1 MLTAARIAWAACTI
15 VMAASVSAWAEEAW
29 APTPQESLEFAA
41 SRGSVERAMAALDAG
56 ADVNGTD
63 YRGRTP
69 LMEAA
74 FNAQLDVA
82 RLLLE
87 RGAKL
92 DARDDVGFG
101 ALHYAVLSPMHEG
114 ADAPGMVRLLL
125 ERGADPNIGLGEVDT
140 PLHRSVFYAPP
151 EVWQLLLDHG
161 ARIDAK
167 NIYGMTPL
175 HFAASY
181 GRAEAVEFLAGQ
193 GAPIEDVYLA
203 AATDNHTR
211 LVKLLSDGQNL
222 NEYDWQGR
230 SVLDWAR
237 ANKARRAVALLV
249 ALGAKTGAEL
259 TAGRANVGQPD

>member
-1 MLTAARIAWAACTI
+1 MTNALRIAWTVCLIILATSAA
-15 VMAASVSAWAEEAW
+15 ALAEEVW
-29 APTPQESLEFAA
+29 QPTPQESLEFAA
-41 SRGSVERAMAALDAG
+41 RRGSVESASAALAAG
-56 ADVNGTD
+56 ADVHGTD
-63 YRGRTP
+63 DRGRTP

-87 RGAKL
+87 RGAKV

-125 ERGADPNIGLGEVDT
+125 EHGADPNIGLGEVDT

-151 EVWQLLLDHG
+151 VVWQLLLDHG
-161 ARIDAK
+161 AQIDAK
-167 NIYGMTPL
+167 NIHGLMPL